1 MQTGLAKLDLFR
13 FALFHVIRWG
23 LALLLAAGVVA
34 TGPLS
39 IGSAVA
45 SDPVEP
51 ATGVET
57 AAPSDAQIG
66 QQGPFI
72 VFAGRLTEEGGNTH
86 LVLEVDRKPEFNV
99 FFMENP
105 DRFVVELD
113 NGVFRFA
120 DEAPMSA
127 KGLVA
132 GLRHG
137 AVSETKAR
145 LVLEL
150 SKPAAVDSKE
160 LEAVKESGF
169 YRLVLDLK
177 PVSAGEFTRNLAEQF
192 SVLGS
197 SGSVVRKGD
206 RVRVPEKRAGVH
218 RVVIDPGHGGIDGGA
233 IGLHGTLEKEL
244 TLKVARKVGDSI
256 DALGGYEVHY
266 TRDSDVFISL
276 SERQRIARNLN
287 ADLLI
292 SVHADSLK
300 QHSVRGATIY
310 TLARRATDSLAAEV
324 ADSEN
329 LADVVA
335 GLAAPEAQDD
345 VTDILADLTLRE
357 TTRFSKHFS
366 SVLLSNLK
374 PHVRLINNPQRAAS
388 FKVLKNPEVPG
399 VLLELGYLSNS
410 EDEKMLMDQAWQER
424 LATEIAKAV
433 DIFFKQRGPGR

>member
-1 MQTGLAKLDLFR
+1 MQTGLAKL
-13 FALFHVIRWG
+13 ALFGR
-23 LALLLAAGVVA
+23 ALLQVIGLGIALSVAAGALPAGA
-34 TGPLS
+34 TAES
-39 IGSAVA
+39 EAVEQPSGVPA
-45 SDPVEP
+45 ANPSDPPAVEQ
-51 ATGVET
+51 
-57 AAPSDAQIG
+57 S
-66 QQGPFI
+66 PFI
-72 VFAGRLTEEGGNTH
+72 VFAGRLTEEGGNTR

-99 FFMENP
+99 FFMANP

-120 DEAPMSA
+120 DEAAMSA
-127 KGLVA
+127 RGLV
-132 GLRHG
+132 GGMRHG

-145 LVLEL
+145 LVLDL
-150 SKPAAVDSKE
+150 VNPAGLDRKE
-160 LEAVKESGF
+160 LESVQESGF

-177 PVSAGEFTRNLAEQF
+177 PVSAAEFTRNLAEQF

-206 RVRVPEKRAGVH
+206 RVRVPEKRAGIH

-244 TLKVARKVGDSI
+244 TLKVARKVGASI
-256 DALGGYEVHY
+256 EGLGGYEVHY
-266 TRDSDVFISL
+266 TRDSDIFISL

-292 SVHADSLK
+292 SIHADSLR
-300 QHSVRGATIY
+300 QRSVRGATIY
-310 TLARRATDSLAAEV
+310 TLARRATDRLAAEV

-410 EDEKMLMDQAWQER
+410 EDEKMLMDDAWQER
-424 LATEIAKAV
+424 LAAEIAGAV
-433 DIFFKQRGPGR
+433 DIFFKQRGAGR